1 MLLYVNII
9 SCLDGIE
16 YCYYNVVYRRRTTF
30 VGLAENRDVGITR
43 VDDKYWRSFFQP
55 RGGDDREEKMPYHVV
70 QIFRYHPGGPHSPA
84 EVRENLDIEFDWM
97 ALLTSTFTEGKR
109 CSMKCGNVSLG
120 MTYNC
125 SSKSANTVAER
136 LVGELFGRVNDCS
149 LSKMRDVAIG
159 MVVAQKAYGA

>member
-1 MLLYVNII
+1 MWV
-9 SCLDGIE
+9 
-16 YCYYNVVYRRRTTF
+16 
-30 VGLAENRDVGITR
+30 ITR
-43 VDDKYWRSFFQP
+43 VDDEYWRSFFQP
-55 RGGDDREEKMPYHVV
+55 RGGDDREEKMPYHAV

-159 MVVAQKAYGA
+159 IVVAQKAYGA